1 MWGWSERN
9 LECADALV
17 GDGRLMTSAAVAR
30 SVAADCG
37 EYPGVVCAR
46 SGRASTSVTVSTS
59 FLFIYLGYLCAGIGA
74 ASSGRPIRPAVRE
87 RRRWLHEVWLR
98 PPLPEQCCQRAN

>member
-17 GDGRLMTSAAVAR
+17 GDGRLMTSASVAR

-46 SGRASTSVTVSTS
+46 SGRASTSVTVGTS
-59 FLFIYLGYLCAGIGA
+59 FLFIYLGYLCAGLVPRRA
-74 ASSGRPIRPAVRE
+74 AGPIRPAVRE
-87 RRRWLHEVWLR
+87 RRRGVHEGWVR
-98 PPLPEQCCQRAN
+98 PPPPAPRWPR